1 MDVMGRKF
9 KPLFPGELEEW
20 EGQMW
25 PNHEDIS
32 NIYFEESEEV
42 DE

>member
-20 EGQMW
+20 EGQNW
-25 PNHEDIS
+25 PNHED
-32 NIYFEESEEV
+32 NYFEERE
-42 DE
+42 DEDE

>member
-1 MDVMGRKF
+1 MDVMGRKL

-25 PNHEDIS
+25 QNHEEEFDLE
-32 NIYFEESEEV
+32 NIEE
-42 DE
+42 DY